1 MLDGATN
8 GRRPGSHFVEN
19 DTQREDV
26 CSRAGLGPAGL
37 LRRHIGRCAEN
48 GAWRRVLP
56 ESSRAFGR
64 LMVDDPREPEIE
76 HLHVA
81 VAPDH
86 DVLGLDVPMD
96 DAGRVSGGQRARHL
110 PSDIHRRRLRLR
122 GLDESTQRLAVD
134 ELLHDEELAAG
145 CLPDF
150 VDGDDV
156 GVIEG

>member
-1 MLDGATN
+1 MTA
-8 GRRPGSHFVEN
+8 
-19 DTQREDV
+19 
-26 CSRAGLGPAGL
+26 
-37 LRRHIGRCAEN
+37 
-48 GAWRRVLP
+48 
-56 ESSRAFGR
+56 
-64 LMVDDPREPEIE
+64 REPEVE

-96 DAGRVSGGQRARHL
+96 DAGRMRGGQRPRHL

-122 GLDESTQRLAVD
+122 GLDERTQGLAVD